1 MQEVKNLK
9 KIKLNNLTK
18 EFIADIEKE
27 ITKIALNTVN
37 EKQID
42 FRELGLTI
50 NAAFGRFGY
59 GKKFNGR
66 EIHVSD
72 CFTAGYHSS
81 IYFSVDY
88 LNGEEFHD
96 GDEGDEGYC
105 IDHLDIWDCVS
116 NNLISKKGYLIAFEN
131 EVDLRGVIIQLVN
144 ELYKEATEILQIL
157 RS

>member
-1 MQEVKNLK
+1 M
-9 KIKLNNLTK
+9 IK
-18 EFIADIEKE
+18 ESIANIEKD
-27 ITKIALNTVN
+27 ITNIALNIVK
-37 EKQID
+37 EKQAKFKD
-42 FRELGLTI
+42 LGLTI
-50 NAAFGRFGY
+50 NAEFGRFVF
-59 GKKFNGR
+59 GKKYRGR

-105 IDHLDIWDCVS
+105 IDHLDIWVCVS

-144 ELYKEATEILQIL
+144 ELYKEATEIIQIL